1 MAASS
6 ISVFIVFSEFGLS
19 RLAAAPGKNCAY
31 FVELFL
37 IVVRR

>member
-19 RLAAAPGKNCAY
+19 RLAAAPGKIALILLSY
-31 FVELFL
+31 F
-37 IVVRR
+37 